1 MANLSGKAKRVS
13 IWVNEGDRV
22 GHQPAP
28 LAVLE
33 FLRRENTAGATVFR
47 GIEGFGGSG
56 EIHTSRLVDV
66 QWRLPILIE
75 WIDTQENVERLLPR
89 VKEMV
94 KRGLITVDD
103 TEVVLYNPHPVR
115 DVAAALTA
123 VEVMSRDV
131 ASVTKEAP
139 IKDVVELMLGKV
151 YRAVPVLESGVPIGI
166 ITNSDLVNRGGLA
179 VRMELLPSL
188 DTPELHAELERLTR
202 NHKTAEEIMTAGPV
216 TVNAKTT
223 LREVAEI
230 MVHRHLKRLPVVD
243 DHDVLVGM
251 ISRLDL
257 LRTAA
262 QAFEPKEAAPRAPM
276 LSGDVPLSRVMR
288 RDVPTVH
295 PETPLSEVM
304 QAVISTRLNRAI
316 VVDGAHRVVGVVT
329 DEELLDRVTPS
340 LRPSAIRSL
349 MHRLPFMHPNP
360 EELRAEQHAT
370 ARTAAGLMSTDVAT
384 ARQGAP
390 LREAIATML
399 RGTHKLVAVVDGD
412 SRLVGVVDR
421 ADILRGLVQRG
432 IW

>member
-1 MANLSGKAKRVS
+1 
-13 IWVNEGDRV
+13 
-22 GHQPAP
+22 
-28 LAVLE
+28 
-33 FLRRENTAGATVFR
+33 
-47 GIEGFGGSG
+47 
-56 EIHTSRLVDV
+56 
-66 QWRLPILIE
+66 
-75 WIDTQENVERLLPR
+75 
-89 VKEMV
+89 
-94 KRGLITVDD
+94 
-103 TEVVLYNPHPVR
+103 
-115 DVAAALTA
+115 
-123 VEVMSRDV
+123 
-131 ASVTKEAP
+131 
-139 IKDVVELMLGKV
+139 
-151 YRAVPVLESGVPIGI
+151 
-166 ITNSDLVNRGGLA
+166 
-179 VRMELLPSL
+179 
-188 DTPELHAELERLTR
+188 
-202 NHKTAEEIMTAGPV
+202 MTAGPV
-216 TVNAKTT
+216 TVNARTT

-230 MVHRHLKRLPVVD
+230 MVHHHLKRLPVVD

-295 PETPLSEVM
+295 PETPLSEVT
-304 QAVISTRLNRAI
+304 QAIISTRLNRAI

-360 EELRAEQHAT
+360 DALRAEQHAT
-370 ARTAAGLMSTDVAT
+370 ARTAAGLMSTNVAT
-384 ARQGAP
+384 ARQDAP

-421 ADILRGLVQRG
+421 ADILRGLVEPLK
-432 IW
+432 